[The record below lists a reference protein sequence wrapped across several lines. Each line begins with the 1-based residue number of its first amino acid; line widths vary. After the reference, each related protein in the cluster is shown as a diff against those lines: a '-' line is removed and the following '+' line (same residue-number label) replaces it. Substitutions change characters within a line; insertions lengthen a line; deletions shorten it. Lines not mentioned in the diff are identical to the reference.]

1 MIRPLVGSSIRLT
14 IRSVV
19 VLPQPDGPTITV
31 ILPDG
36 TVRLRSSTAVVPS
49 RKVLL
54 TDSNSITSYLA
65 RRILALFDPNRR
77 H

>member
-1 MIRPLVGSSIRLT
+1 MVFRRDFSGVPSQRIRPLVGSIIRLT

-36 TVRLRSSTAVVPS
+36 TVEGQVDHCGGAVAEG
-49 RKVLL
+49 
-54 TDSNSITSYLA
+54 LA
-65 RRILALFDPNRR
+65 

>member
-1 MIRPLVGSSIRLT
+1 MVLRRDLIGVPSHRMRPLVGSSIRLT

-36 TVRLRSSTAVVPS
+36 TMQVEIDDRGRAVPEG
-49 RKVLL
+49 
-54 TDSNSITSYLA
+54 LA
-65 RRILALFDPNRR
+65 